1 MRDDEARYG
10 AVSSWDARFDGELF
24 FAVVT
29 TGIY

>member
-1 MRDDEARYG
+1 M
-10 AVSSWDARFDGELF
+10 SSWDARFDGELF